1 MITIKRLSE
10 CTFDEAT
17 RAWNRGF
24 EGYYFDA
31 TATVERFTHRLGA
44 EGLSPSLSVVSF
56 ADGEPIG
63 LVLSGVRIID
73 GRKVAWNGGTGV
85 ATEYRRQGV
94 GRRMME
100 AALAVYRE
108 EGVDIA
114 TLEAFRQNEKA
125 ISLYRQLGYNIVD
138 RLLFLQHTEAF
149 SGDPFAAGNQWDYTC
164 KHTIPQDVRSLFYY
178 HGMAPWQTQWAGIR
192 DGEAV
197 LVQEQSGETVGYALY
212 KRTFDESGKLA
223 SIVLFQCEASPE
235 REDGEA
241 IVRFA
246 LSRVFAP
253 FDQACRRTTFNF
265 PASNDLVVNVLE
277 QAGFLPSTEQVY
289 MIRMMEK

>member
-31 TATVERFTHRLGA
+31 TATVERFTHRLGT
-44 EGLSPSLSVVSF
+44 EGLSPALSVVAF
-56 ADGEPIG
+56 VDGEPIG
-63 LVLSGVRIID
+63 LVLSGVRMIE
-73 GRKVAWNGGTGV
+73 GKKVAWNGGTGV

-94 GRRMME
+94 GRKMME
-100 AALAVYRE
+100 AALSIYRE

-125 ISLYRQLGYNIVD
+125 IALYQQLGYKIVD
-138 RLLFLQHTEAF
+138 RLLFLQNTEAF
-149 SGDPFAAGNQWDYTC
+149 AGDPFAAGSQSEYVC
-164 KHTIPQDVRSLFYY
+164 KHSIPQDVRSLSYY
-178 HGMAPWQTQWAGIR
+178 HSMAPWQTQWAGIR

-197 LVQEQSGETVGYALY
+197 LVQEQNGETVGYALY

-223 SIVLFQCEASPE
+223 SIVLFQCCASPE
-235 REDGEA
+235 REDREA

-246 LSRVFAP
+246 LSRVFGP
-253 FDQACRRTTFNF
+253 FDQACRRTSFNF
-265 PASNDLVVNVLE
+265 PASNELVVNVLQ
-277 QAGFLPSTEQVY
+277 QAGFQPSTEQVY